1 MCFIRITPHLQIC
14 QEILMLYF
22 FAIRNSVFMMF
33 SKILRHFGTFWKPL
47 VSLNYQLV
55 KLKKTVPRFPYVT
68 RQKILDFSSLWL
80 LTVLRLWFSTWRMLI
95 TCKCLSKICI
105 TLLSKINDCHSQ
117 FRTFG
122 TGLLALGLLNVS
134 LSWYTGNCPSFWM
147 SMCQESKNWVNS
159 SITAAWM
166 RTYDCINKAQNW
178 NVKNTTD
185 YFQERIAE
193 TTNG

>member
-80 LTVLRLWFSTWRMLI
+80 LTVLRLWFLTWRMLI

-105 TLLSKINDCHSQ
+105 TLLSKKKWLPFTVSH
-117 FRTFG
+117 FWHWTFG
-122 TGLLALGLLNVS
+122 TWAIKCFSLLIYRKLSLFLNEHVS
-134 LSWYTGNCPSFWM
+134 G
-147 SMCQESKNWVNS
+147 K
-159 SITAAWM
+159 
-166 RTYDCINKAQNW
+166 
-178 NVKNTTD
+178 
-185 YFQERIAE
+185 
-193 TTNG
+193 